1 MNVNFSRLILILVV
15 MFLIYYFFINV
26 NNEGF
31 MWNRYGPSWDWGRG
45 WGRGGWGRRRM
56 PNRYRRPVLY
66 ENVVY

>member
-1 MNVNFSRLILILVV
+1 MKVNYSHLILVLV
-15 MFLIYYFFINV
+15 IMFLIYYFFINV

-31 MWNRYGPSWDWGRG
+31 MWNRYGPSWDWG
-45 WGRGGWGRRRM
+45 WGRGWGRRRM